1 MGLSSNTREVQPLD
15 PCLLFR
21 VPRGFV
27 CLEVERRWMCVTLEL
42 AGVPKPWL
50 RAPDRLKVYADE
62 SFDGKRQRV
71 AAVA

>member
-1 MGLSSNTREVQPLD
+1 
-15 PCLLFR
+15 
-21 VPRGFV
+21 
-27 CLEVERRWMCVTLEL
+27 MCVTLEL